1 MTRSI
6 PILLFLSLLLSACRK
21 ADTMFCNLPANFTM
35 EHIYQAPVLYTAC
48 NSTGEF
54 CSVTSKGKTFEFSN
68 TKNTSTV
75 NRTAMNDYAGFYL
88 GLSGFIVGL
97 PTIPELGQDVSHVV
111 CFDLACSNCYHDNG
125 VTKRLVL
132 QEGGNATCSTCHRTY
147 NLNNVGIISK
157 GEGGKPLYRYRV
169 NLIGNTLIIA
179 NR

>member
-1 MTRSI
+1 MVGIARGTE
-6 PILLFLSLLLSACRK
+6 PGGQLSAYE
-21 ADTMFCNLPANFTM
+21 DD
-35 EHIYQAPVLYTAC
+35 
-48 NSTGEF
+48 
-54 CSVTSKGKTFEFSN
+54 FE
-68 TKNTSTV
+68 
-75 NRTAMNDYAGFYL
+75 RMPL
-88 GLSGFIVGL
+88 
-97 PTIPELGQDVSHVV
+97 DVQ
-111 CFDLACSNCYHDNG
+111 LG